1 MYWRLTH
8 LLEITDCNQTHFCCK
23 CWLHSLDMTLFE
35 WCWWYLWPRMV
46 FKMSLEFLTVSLD
59 ITILTAYS
67 NLEYNTVTKIKL
79 LTIITMPWWVI
90 KAELWLRPVKA
101 VNIIVGNIIQNT
113 NSPLK
118 IKNNNLK
125 TWLII
130 HSDLWSLIQIFH
142 QSHNLH

>member
-1 MYWRLTH
+1 
-8 LLEITDCNQTHFCCK
+8 
-23 CWLHSLDMTLFE
+23 
-35 WCWWYLWPRMV
+35 MV

-90 KAELWLRPVKA
+90 KAELWLQPAKA
-101 VNIIVGNIIQNT
+101 VNIVVSNIIQNT
-113 NSPLK
+113 NSSLK

-130 HSDLWSLIQIFH
+130 HSDLWSLIQIFD
-142 QSHNLH
+142 QSHNLHLSDQPVHPVTL